1 MAKGEPMTKT
11 LGITDYPIAEQAPE
25 RLRTATG
32 KSLAE
37 IDLEAVRAGR
47 IGLDDLK
54 ITAEALRLQAEIAE
68 AAGRPTLAQNFRRA
82 AELTAV
88 PQEVIFGVYELLR
101 PGRAKSR
108 ADLEAAAD
116 RLEAD
121 HGAAGMAAFVREAA
135 ALYDK
140 RRLFGQRF

>member
-1 MAKGEPMTKT
+1 MTSRK
-11 LGITDYPIAEQAPE
+11 LAVIDYPIAEQAPE
-25 RLRTATG
+25 RLRTSTG

-37 IDLEAVRAGR
+37 IDLEAVRAGS

-68 AAGRPTLAQNFRRA
+68 AAGRPTLGQNFRRA

-88 PQEVIFGVYELLR
+88 PQEVLFRIYELLR

-108 ADLEAAAD
+108 AELDAAAD
-116 RLEAD
+116 RLEAE
-121 HGAAGMAAFVREAA
+121 HGAVSMSAFVREAA